1 MAHQIE
7 QVVVMGIAVDESAAS
22 RVKKVMRRPAPLPSS
37 VVSLAAERAGRRQVM
52 AISMVFA
59 VLIIANSVM
68 QQIEENGDTMNRLVG
83 LMLGLLVPACG
94 YAGAKNANR
103 SLLSCFW
110 GCNAFSAVCNTM
122 AVAMWI
128 LIILVYDEDI
138 TSAHQTCYVRR
149 PRPAAAP
156 RGARL

>member
-1 MAHQIE
+1 MAHQVE
-7 QVVVMGIAVDESAAS
+7 QVVVMGIAVEESAAS
-22 RVKKVMRRPAPLPSS
+22 RVKKVTRRTRRFRSRLS
-37 VVSLAAERAGRRQVM
+37 VAAWRRQVM

-138 TSAHQTCYVRR
+138 TSAHQTCFVRR

-156 RGARL
+156 VL

>member
-1 MAHQIE
+1 
-7 QVVVMGIAVDESAAS
+7 
-22 RVKKVMRRPAPLPSS
+22 
-37 VVSLAAERAGRRQVM
+37 
-52 AISMVFA
+52 MVFA

-156 RGARL
+156 AGCAPLTAPLRAGHAGLVRSDRGGRDRRGLRGPGVRRADRGKHDSRALRGDARDAPAV

>member
-1 MAHQIE
+1 
-7 QVVVMGIAVDESAAS
+7 
-22 RVKKVMRRPAPLPSS
+22 
-37 VVSLAAERAGRRQVM
+37 M

-110 GCNAFSAVCNTM
+110 GCNAFSAV
-122 AVAMWI
+122 W
-128 LIILVYDEDI
+128 
-138 TSAHQTCYVRR
+138 SASGKRE
-149 PRPAAAP
+149 
-156 RGARL
+156 RGSCARGQNRDLS

>member
-1 MAHQIE
+1 M
-7 QVVVMGIAVDESAAS
+7 
-22 RVKKVMRRPAPLPSS
+22 
-37 VVSLAAERAGRRQVM
+37 M

-138 TSAHQTCYVRR
+138 TSAHQTCFVRR

-156 RGARL
+156 VWALTAPLRAGLVRRDRGGRDRRGLRGPAVRRADREQHDARALRGDAPAV